1 MSPTKTIPYTQAGGA
16 GFTLGGFTNN
26 TSDYSVNTFNAFGNL
41 PQHCAGSNPFF
52 GQITVGIQPA
62 DDPYGSSGKLANLRH

>member
-16 GFTLGGFTNN
+16 GFTLGAFVNN
-26 TSDYSVNTFNAFGNL
+26 TSDYSVNTYTAFGNL

-52 GQITVGIQPA
+52 GQMTTGILAA
-62 DDPYGSSGKLANLRH
+62 DNPYNISGKLANLRH